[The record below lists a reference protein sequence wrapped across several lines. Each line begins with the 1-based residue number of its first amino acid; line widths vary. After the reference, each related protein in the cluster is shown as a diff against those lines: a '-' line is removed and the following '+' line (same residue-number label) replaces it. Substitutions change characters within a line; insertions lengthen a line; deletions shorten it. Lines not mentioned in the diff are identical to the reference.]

1 METQTQ
7 ERDISLKEFIKAR
20 LTVDQYE
27 NIDGILRVTKTKAKR
42 LINGTD
48 ADLMPFQITAIAD
61 ACNCSTD
68 TIHDIIKKEARDVR

>member
-27 NIDGILRVTKTKAKR
+27 SIDSILQVTRTKAKR

-48 ADLMPFQITAIAD
+48 ADLLPFQISALAD

-68 TIHDIIKKEARDVR
+68 TIHSLLTKTESDER